1 MRILH
6 VALDVNPSQGG
17 PPRSIA
23 GICRSLAEIGADV
36 TLFVHDPTGSE
47 TANLGQCRLFT
58 GSGRG
63 MSGNWRA
70 DIRRVLD
77 EVKPDIVHQHALWC
91 LPLHVDD
98 VEFRRRKI
106 PYVIA
111 PRGLLDAW
119 SVQQKWLKK
128 KVAMLAYQ
136 GKDLRCARAI
146 HVTAEM
152 EAEHCRRLGFDHKFI
167 YSPNGVNLPAEIPPL
182 TRMSDGRKRMLFLS
196 RIHPKKGLLELVR
209 AWAEVPHDG
218 WCLEVVGNDSEG
230 YWPTVQAEIDRLCT
244 DGSVVRT
251 PFQDDH
257 EKWKTYC
264 AADCFVLP
272 THTENFGIVIAE
284 ALYAGLPVITTKN
297 APWNGLVD
305 NKCGWWIDLTH
316 ETLKRSLV
324 DAMSLSDTERA
335 EMGSLGRAFV
345 EREFNWT
352 NIARN
357 LLKNYQSLL
366 S

>member
-6 VALDVNPSQGG
+6 ICSSISKKIGG
-17 PPRSIA
+17 PARSIQ
-23 GICRSLAEIGADV
+23 GLVVGLESLGQDV
-36 TLFVHDPTGSE
+36 TLLSLK
-47 TANLGQCRLFT
+47 NLGEPWIGVNDFRCAHCR
-58 GSGRG
+58 GWRG
-63 MSGNWRA
+63 VYKK
-70 DIRRVLD
+70 VL
-77 EVKPDIVHQHALWC
+77 EVIDDTRPEIVHFHGVWMFNIHQA
-91 LPLHVDD
+91 VKA
-98 VEFRRRKI
+98 VRERRI
-106 PYVIA
+106 PYIIA
-111 PRGLLDAW
+111 PRGSFDAW
-119 SVQQKWLKK
+119 SVNQKWLKK
-128 KVAMLAYQ
+128 KIAMLAYQ

-152 EAEHCRRLGFDHKFI
+152 EAEHCRRLGFNHNFV
-167 YSPNGVNLPAEIPPL
+167 YSPNGVNLPAELPL
-182 TRMSDGRKRMLFLS
+182 PERTQDGRRRMLFLS

-209 AWAEVPHDG
+209 AWVEIPHEG
-218 WCLEVVGNDSEG
+218 WVLEIVGNDSEG

-251 PFQDDH
+251 PFQDDR

-305 NKCGWWIDLTH
+305 NQCGWWIDLTH
-316 ETLKRSLV
+316 EALKQSLV
-324 DAMSLSDTERA
+324 ESMSLSDTERA
-335 EMGSLGRAFV
+335 EMGTRGRAFV

-352 NIARN
+352 TIARN
-357 LLKNYQSLL
+357 LLKDYQALL